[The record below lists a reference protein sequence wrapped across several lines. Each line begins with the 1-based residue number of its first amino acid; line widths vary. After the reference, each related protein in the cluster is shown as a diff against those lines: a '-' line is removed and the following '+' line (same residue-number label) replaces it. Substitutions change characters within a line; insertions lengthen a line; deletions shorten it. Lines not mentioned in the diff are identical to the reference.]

1 MFIEW
6 WSKVK
11 EFVMRKIFLKK
22 TFKNIWSL
30 EIKFF
35 IFAAPKRRTNEGLT
49 GGEIKKK
56 FFENIDA
63 IPKKKQG

>member
-1 MFIEW
+1 
-6 WSKVK
+6 
-11 EFVMRKIFLKK
+11 MRKIFLKK